1 MDVEDKGWGGRD
13 WSNLSQDT
21 MVGSYEH
28 DNESLGSKQYGDFL
42 IN

>member
-1 MDVEDKGWGGRD
+1 MDVEDIGWGDMD
-13 WSNLSQDT
+13 WSNLSQDK

-28 DNESLGSKQYGDFL
+28 GNERLGSKQYGDFL